1 MQPWVI
7 GIAGGSGSGKS
18 TLARAVRDALGD
30 EACGVLQHDAYYRP
44 LPPDADLSVWN
55 FDHPDALETD
65 LLAEHLAALRAG
77 RPAAIPDYC
86 LSTHARRGTRTVEPR
101 RVLVVEGVLL
111 LTSPEVRAQLDLT
124 VFVDTDEATRLH
136 RRIARDQAERARL
149 LPDILRQYFHSVR
162 PMHEAWVAPCRERAA
177 IVVDGTADLS
187 QNVAR
192 ILARA
197 PTR

>member
-1 MQPWVI
+1 MEPWVI

-18 TLARAVRDALGD
+18 TLARAVRDALGP
-30 EACGVLQHDAYYRP
+30 ETCGVLQHDAYYRP
-44 LPPDADLSVWN
+44 LPEDADLSVWN

-77 RPAAIPDYC
+77 RAAPVPDYC

-101 RVLVVEGVLL
+101 PVLVVEGVLL
-111 LTSPEVRAQLDLT
+111 LTSADLCDQLDLT
-124 VFVDTDEATRLH
+124 VFVDTDEATRLQ
-136 RRIARDQAERARL
+136 RRIARDQAERARE

-162 PMHEAWVAPCRERAA
+162 PMHEAWVAPCRAQA
-177 IVVDGTADLS
+177 HLVVDGTGALS
-187 QNVAR
+187 QNVAQV
-192 ILARA
+192 LAHA